1 MKQKKLFTDIIIYTL
16 FGAIEK
22 VLPFFVLP
30 FLTRSFTIS
39 EVGYY
44 TLYQTIIVLLVPI
57 ITCEVGTTISVNF
70 FHYDKRKFAVSMF
83 NGCLSSLGIFTIIL
97 FLFAVFGSFVSDFIS
112 FPRRQLLM
120 SICSIPFIF
129 MNENLQAL
137 YRNQNKQV
145 SFGIFSSSRFLFCYG
160 IGLFMI
166 INLNYKWEAFVVG
179 NLLGNVLFSLWAVY
193 YLVRNEFIIPNID
206 ICLFK
211 ENIRVGFPV
220 SLHIIGSWLSTT
232 VNQLL
237 VNICIGIAATGM
249 YGVGATFGMV
259 MSFVQASLNKAY
271 IPILYNNIQKSDY
284 KANKNMIKILY
295 ILIIIS
301 FVVITIGGYVG
312 VALLYGDNYLD
323 TRHFIMPLVLVSA
336 FQGLYKIHAAFLF
349 YYKKTLAITKIT
361 LSLGVLNVPLAFI
374 MLKYLG
380 ISGAAYSSVL
390 IWFTSYILVY
400 FASTKVY
407 DYKK

>member
-145 SFGIFSSSRFLFCYG
+145 SFW
-160 IGLFMI
+160 
-166 INLNYKWEAFVVG
+166 NFV
-179 NLLGNVLFSLWAVY
+179 W
-193 YLVRNEFIIPNID
+193 
-206 ICLFK
+206 
-211 ENIRVGFPV
+211 
-220 SLHIIGSWLSTT
+220 
-232 VNQLL
+232 Q
-237 VNICIGIAATGM
+237 
-249 YGVGATFGMV
+249 
-259 MSFVQASLNKAY
+259 
-271 IPILYNNIQKSDY
+271 
-284 KANKNMIKILY
+284 
-295 ILIIIS
+295 
-301 FVVITIGGYVG
+301 
-312 VALLYGDNYLD
+312 
-323 TRHFIMPLVLVSA
+323 
-336 FQGLYKIHAAFLF
+336 
-349 YYKKTLAITKIT
+349 
-361 LSLGVLNVPLAFI
+361 
-374 MLKYLG
+374 
-380 ISGAAYSSVL
+380 
-390 IWFTSYILVY
+390 
-400 FASTKVY
+400 
-407 DYKK
+407 